1 MTAVDEVER
10 FKVRILWTVTGMYAP
25 IITVSIPS
33 DIIDEENMLEGI
45 ADLLRE
51 RGGCDV
57 EYRAGGLPYVQV
69 KVADMHV
76 KSVRKNGTPPAPAVV
91 KWLVKTLP
99 GHDLLPR
106 PHRLAFEVKWLKPGT
121 RDEIVDVSL
130 SGPVLDRHVKGTT

>member
-1 MTAVDEVER
+1 
-10 FKVRILWTVTGMYAP
+10 
-25 IITVSIPS
+25 
-33 DIIDEENMLEGI
+33 MLEGI

-57 EYRAGGLPYVQV
+57 EYRTGGLPYVQV

-99 GHDLLPR
+99 GYDFLPPPYR
-106 PHRLAFEVKWLKPGT
+106 VAFEVKWLKPGT

-130 SGPVLDRHVKGTT
+130 SGPVLDRHVKGAT